1 MSIAIAMEANNDKNL
16 QQLKE
21 YFETFSG
28 VPLTNADVLEIADS
42 LFYLGRAIVRYQK
55 LKQKRQDNG
64 AKQAGSDASPKQTI
78 LT

>member
-1 MSIAIAMEANNDKNL
+1 MATTNENH

-21 YFETFSG
+21 YFENRFG
-28 VPLTNADVLEIADS
+28 VSLTQADVQEIADS

-55 LKQKRQDNG
+55 LKQKRQNNG
-64 AKQAGSDASPKQTI
+64 AGQADSDASPKQTI